1 MPNDSE
7 WQSLAAQGHA
17 VEAIRAYCVAHGV
30 GLAEAKAA
38 VERWR
43 AVNYPPSPAF
53 QRAFRAARRLTD
65 ALLAYLADPKDAA
78 GQNTRFF
85 SDVQPDRPTL
95 DLAVEVAME
104 GVSEGLRRET
114 AGRHAA
120 DGVRLVWFLCPET
133 RTVVVQAG
141 GKLAELDEHAT
152 LDGGDVLP
160 GFSCE
165 VAELFN

>member
-1 MPNDSE
+1 
-7 WQSLAAQGHA
+7 
-17 VEAIRAYCVAHGV
+17 
-30 GLAEAKAA
+30 
-38 VERWR
+38 
-43 AVNYPPSPAF
+43 
-53 QRAFRAARRLTD
+53 
-65 ALLAYLADPKDAA
+65 
-78 GQNTRFF
+78 
-85 SDVQPDRPTL
+85 
-95 DLAVEVAME
+95 LAVEVAME